1 MTLFLSEH
9 SLAKRRK
16 KIHEKHAD
24 AEGGE
29 EEEGLFDSL
38 ESSIEVEA

>member
-1 MTLFLSEH
+1 MFLSEH

-16 KIHEKHAD
+16 KIHERHAD
-24 AEGGE
+24 AEGGEE